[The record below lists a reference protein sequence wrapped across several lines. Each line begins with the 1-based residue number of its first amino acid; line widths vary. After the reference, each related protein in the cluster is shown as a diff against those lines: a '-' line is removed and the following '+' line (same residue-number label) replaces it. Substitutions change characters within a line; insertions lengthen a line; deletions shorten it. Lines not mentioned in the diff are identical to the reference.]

1 MSEAPQKEKVFAAAY
16 RVLKS
21 GGKMLISDIVLEKEL
36 PPEVAADIEAYVGCI
51 AGAIL
56 KDDYLQM
63 MRDAGFESIEILS
76 AANFGGGC
84 GADDGT
90 LEETCCRL
98 GIDADKVKEH
108 ASCATSVQLRAIKP

>member
-1 MSEAPQKEKVFAAAY
+1 
-16 RVLKS
+16 
-21 GGKMLISDIVLEKEL
+21 MLISDIVLEKEL

-63 MRDAGFESIEILS
+63 MRDAGFENIEILS
-76 AANFGGGC
+76 AANMVGGC

-90 LEETCCRL
+90 LEETCARL
-98 GIDADKVKEH
+98 GIDAHKVKDH
-108 ASCATSVQLRAIKP
+108 ASCATSMQLRAIKP